1 MIYISTE
8 RSGFYETGIYRW
20 RKNRMAQAL
29 NDEQLQE
36 LEMAI
41 TICLG
46 GLELKKEYTE
56 VSTKV
61 IINTL
66 Q

>member
-1 MIYISTE
+1 MKREFID
-8 RSGFYETGIYRW
+8 GV
-20 RKNRMAQAL
+20 KNRMAQVL

-46 GLELKKEYTE
+46 GLELKKEHTE